1 MPNRYNNIDFVKTF
15 ASMPPDIIDLM
26 QKREEEQNARDFALL
41 CEGLQ
46 HGMCYLC
53 GKSIDE
59 VDPQHPCLHWM
70 ISNNAKKRDILAL
83 LNGSIGLVKLYTYL
97 AWVANTLTPL
107 ININDKMSDTFD
119 NRMFEGTIRYKEYE
133 WSFSLGNSDFEG
145 HKGSFDGEQSHYHM
159 QIFKNGRILLKF
171 NDAHIKL
178 QPDDLLYIE
187 MVRQGAAKIDPLY
200 SSGMN
205 ELEVNSKELSR
216 HMTPAIND
224 NSYFRTRTYIDT
236 RTVNEDILNEIRDVM
251 QAQNVTIANAIEYLT
266 GIEIKDLDSNKDV
279 KSIFKLKTPYLPSEL
294 SSRLLNNR
302 PDVLMA
308 EFILASSDEMLK
320 KARKDFLPD
329 FNLDFN
335 FSAIGLHNFTQYL
348 FFGGI
353 GASVLTPIFKGGE
366 LDGKFDMANAE
377 RMQAAYIYRD
387 VVIKAYQ
394 ESKDSYASIKYLNL
408 ELKSAK
414 YEIKE
419 LESGLK
425 HIKDRYK
432 EGYCSYLEVINSKY
446 MLLQK
451 KLENISLKNSININL
466 YIPTSGIFITI
477 I

>member
-1 MPNRYNNIDFVKTF
+1 M
-15 ASMPPDIIDLM
+15 
-26 QKREEEQNARDFALL
+26 
-41 CEGLQ
+41 
-46 HGMCYLC
+46 
-53 GKSIDE
+53 
-59 VDPQHPCLHWM
+59 M
-70 ISNNAKKRDILAL
+70 ISFIRNIIFILIGGILVGCMPKISKLPEDSHIELSLKQDTQMIDKNWWDGFEDKKLLELLDLAHVYNTQNKLAKTKIDSAKAAL
-83 LNGSIGLVKLYTYL
+83 KIASASLY
-97 AWVANTLTPL
+97 P
-107 ININDKMSDTFD
+107 NINLKLNPEYSKNFLHPLYAFADVGVDVTYHLDIFKKYSH
-119 NRMFEGTIRYKEYE
+119 IKKAKEYE
-133 WSFSLGNSDFEG
+133 LKAQIANSYATSLSVDMIVAKAYFRLLAL
-145 HKGSFDGEQSHYHM
+145 KEQL
-159 QIFKNGRILLKF
+159 FLLESMLSLRSEKLAIIKEQEKWGYISSY
-171 NDAHIKL
+171 DTKQAKVEYESLKAKL
-178 QPDDLLYIE
+178 QDMHL
-187 MVRQGAAKIDPLY
+187 
-200 SSGMN
+200 
-205 ELEVNSKELSR
+205 
-216 HMTPAIND
+216 AI
-224 NSYFRTRTYIDT
+224 TK
-236 RTVNEDILNEIRDVM
+236 
-251 QAQNVTIANAIEYLT
+251 AQNAIEYLT

-451 KLENISLKNSININL
+451 ELENISLKNMYLESLVNL
-466 YIPTSGIFITI
+466 YGALGGSLELREAIDKFK
-477 I
+477 